1 MIHWNQLW
9 TWKMKWNT
17 KAIQNWMHS
26 ERVKSSYKCD
36 NFICIFFPPFAVQKR
51 NSLGCEIQ
59 FRRIKTDSMQRFIQ
73 FSYTCGLV
81 RSMPR
86 QAYIHLPFVH
96 STVLIR
102 CVLFHGTFI
111 EIMTLSLNHRLNVQ
125 LKSIRYT
132 QKKQKKHTHHS
143 GINASVYT
151 IYNVN
156 AFTIHKCVDSL
167 VSFQFHGL
175 RLCVLFW
182 CYCYSMSQRIQL
194 CSYSHSHSPIVNSC
208 SIELDCSDEFSR
220 VLHLSL
226 FDHFT
231 FP

>member
-1 MIHWNQLW
+1 
-9 TWKMKWNT
+9 
-17 KAIQNWMHS
+17 MHS

-125 LKSIRYT
+125 LKST
-132 QKKQKKHTHHS
+132 TVHTKKHQKKIHTHHS
-143 GINASVYT
+143 SINASVYT

-175 RLCVLFW
+175 RLCVLF
-182 CYCYSMSQRIQL
+182 
-194 CSYSHSHSPIVNSC
+194 
-208 SIELDCSDEFSR
+208 
-220 VLHLSL
+220 
-226 FDHFT
+226 
-231 FP
+231 

>member
-51 NSLGCEIQ
+51 NSLGCKIQ

-132 QKKQKKHTHHS
+132 QKKTEKTHTPLR
-143 GINASVYT
+143 
-151 IYNVN
+151 
-156 AFTIHKCVDSL
+156 HKC
-167 VSFQFHGL
+167 F
-175 RLCVLFW
+175 CVYNLQCKRIHNSQVCWFACFFSIPWSAFVCFVLMLLLFNVPAD
-182 CYCYSMSQRIQL
+182 
-194 CSYSHSHSPIVNSC
+194 PIV
-208 SIELDCSDEFSR
+208 L
-220 VLHLSL
+220 VLAFAFAYSK
-226 FDHFT
+226 
-231 FP
+231 

>member
-1 MIHWNQLW
+1 MERSFRYIDFFSLQIHVYREKCRERTIVRQNPWQCKRWLYHKCEMIHWNQFW

-81 RSMPR
+81 RSTPSH
-86 QAYIHLPFVH
+86 AYIHLPFVH

-132 QKKQKKHTHHS
+132 QKKNRKNTHTTP
-143 GINASVYT
+143 A
-151 IYNVN
+151 
-156 AFTIHKCVDSL
+156 
-167 VSFQFHGL
+167 
-175 RLCVLFW
+175 
-182 CYCYSMSQRIQL
+182 
-194 CSYSHSHSPIVNSC
+194 
-208 SIELDCSDEFSR
+208 
-220 VLHLSL
+220 
-226 FDHFT
+226 
-231 FP
+231 